1 MTRGQVGSRLSVW
14 TVNLRG
20 LELES
25 TNKMNSVGA
34 NITRDLLAAFPSVI
48 LAAFAL
54 KEPTRPK
61 VEPAV
66 TCPAVMWLRWSSSG
80 KSIQAFATLL
90 CNFVEFL
97 FF

>member
-34 NITRDLLAAFPSVI
+34 NITHVGSVGSI
-48 LAAFAL
+48 PFGHFGCVCL
-54 KEPTRPK
+54 KGAHTTED
-61 VEPAV
+61 
-66 TCPAVMWLRWSSSG
+66 
-80 KSIQAFATLL
+80 
-90 CNFVEFL
+90 
-97 FF
+97 